1 MIEGLT
7 VMSTTT
13 AVALDPDK
21 LYEIVDGQ
29 PEEKEMPGARHSGI
43 CGRLTV
49 KLGMYLTAN
58 QLGELY
64 PEGSFQIGANE
75 RIPDLAFVS
84 VARIPPE
91 GEPDTKW
98 PMPPDLAVE
107 VISPNDLY
115 EKVYAKVMEY
125 LAAGVKQVWL
135 VSPEHHTVTIYRS
148 ATNITAFAGD
158 GALVSEDLFPGFR
171 CLLREIFTSPVQT
184 TPLSRQQA

>member
-1 MIEGLT
+1 MMEGFT

-84 VARIPPE
+84 AARIPPE

-98 PMPPDLAVE
+98 PIPPDLAVE

-115 EKVYAKVMEY
+115 ERVYAKVMEY
-125 LAAGVKQVWL
+125 LSAAVKHVWL
-135 VSPEHHTVTIYRS
+135 VSPEQHRVAMCRS
-148 ATNITAFAGD
+148 GRRLTAVAAAGS
-158 GALVSEDLFPGFR
+158 GSSRPVALMISLVACEQCRWP
-171 CLLREIFTSPVQT
+171 
-184 TPLSRQQA
+184 

>member
-1 MIEGLT
+1 
-7 VMSTTT
+7 MSTTT

-29 PEEKEMPGARHSGI
+29 PEEKERPGARHSGI
-43 CGRLTV
+43 CGRLTIR
-49 KLGMYLTAN
+49 LGMYLKAN
-58 QLGELY
+58 RLGELY
-64 PEGSFQIGANE
+64 LRTSFQIGANE

-84 VARIPPE
+84 AARIPPE

-107 VISPNDLY
+107 VISSNDLY

-135 VSPEHHTVTIYRS
+135 VSPAHHTITLYRS
-148 ATNITAFAGD
+148 ATNIAAFAGD
-158 GALVSEDLFPGFR
+158 GELTSEDLFPGFR
-171 CLLREIFTSPVQT
+171 CPLREIFTSPVQT
-184 TPLSRQQA
+184 TPLSSQ